1 MKLYLT
7 DLDGT
12 LLDHKAE
19 IGRMT
24 EAMMNMLIDNDIA
37 VSYATARS
45 VHSAEPKVSCINFKL
60 PVITHNGAFII
71 DPITKERLV
80 THFFDNNT
88 KAFLKS
94 YFYEHKESILVY
106 SVIDNYERVSYLEER
121 LNKGTVRYL
130 KDRAGDKRMYRAG
143 DYEELFEGDI
153 YYITLIE
160 PITSP
165 EELDN
170 FFYNKNGFSRNYQP
184 DTYDT
189 SEYWYEI
196 YRDDVSKAN
205 AALRLKEMLGADELI
220 VFGDNTNDISMFSVA
235 DRCYAVSNATDRLK
249 ELATGVIRSNEQSGV
264 PAFIQNDNCT
274 VWQYNKQPLHVAP
287 DNARFSACTATADS
301 GDGVGILNEKQ
312 IHATLKS
319 YFASSLFDKEI
330 KIGNYFADLVTENGI
345 FEIQTANFK
354 YLVPKLNTFLKAS
367 HVTVVYPYHKKS
379 RLNYIDKSTGEIL
392 KSGRTVTASDMS
404 DFFIELYRIK
414 QYLSDPNLTICIAD
428 IAVENLRYCA
438 KDMKRRKSDRKITV
452 PTSLLQLTYL
462 EDSDSYR
469 CFIPEGL
476 PETFTLK
483 EFKKRMRS
491 GDASIAIRILLYV
504 GVIDYAG
511 KLGNEYL
518 YKIT

>member
-19 IGRMT
+19 IGRLT
-24 EAMMNMLIDNDIA
+24 ESLMNALIDDGVAI
-37 VSYATARS
+37 SYATARS
-45 VHSAEPKVSCINFKL
+45 VHSAEPKVSCIDFRL

-71 DPITKERLV
+71 DPVTKERIV
-80 THFFDNNT
+80 THFFSKES
-88 KAFLKS
+88 KAFLKNF
-94 YFYEHKESILVY
+94 FYEHKESVLVY
-106 SVIDNYERVSYLEER
+106 SVIDNYERVSYLEDR
-121 LNKGTVRYL
+121 LNKGTMRYL
-130 KDRAGDKRMYRAG
+130 EDRAGDRRMYCAK
-143 DYEELFEGDI
+143 DYDELFKGDI

-165 EELDN
+165 DELDKN
-170 FFYNKNGFSRNYQP
+170 FYNKNGFSRNYQP

-189 SEYWYEI
+189 DEYWYEI

-205 AALRLKEMLGADELI
+205 SAQKLKEMVGADELI

-235 DRCYAVSNATDRLK
+235 DRCYAVSNATEQLK
-249 ELATGVIRSNEQSGV
+249 TLATGVIRSNEQSGV
-264 PAFIQNDNCT
+264 PVFIQSDNCT
-274 VWQYNKQPLHVAP
+274 VWHYNRQPLHIAP
-287 DNARFSACTATADS
+287 DNARFSACTATVDS

-319 YFASSLFDKEI
+319 YFASSLFDKEV

-354 YLVPKLNTFLKAS
+354 YLVPKLNVFLKAS
-367 HVTVVYPYHKKS
+367 HVTIVYPFHKKS

-392 KSGRTVTASDMS
+392 KSGRTVTANDMT
-404 DFFIELYRIK
+404 DFFLELYRIK
-414 QYLSDPNLTICIAD
+414 QYLNDPNLTICIAD

-438 KDMKRRKSDRKITV
+438 KDMKRRKTDRKVTV
-452 PTSLLQLTYL
+452 PTSLLQLTFL
-462 EDSDSYR
+462 EDSESYR
-469 CFIPEGL
+469 CFIPDGL

-483 EFKKRMRS
+483 EFRKCMRS
-491 GDASIAIRILLYV
+491 GDASLAVKILQYV
-504 GVIDYAG
+504 GVIDFVG
-511 KLGNEYL
+511 KKGNEYI

>member
-19 IGRMT
+19 IGRLT
-24 EAMMNMLIDNDIA
+24 ESMMNALIDDDIA
-37 VSYATARS
+37 ISYATARS
-45 VHSAEPKVSCINFKL
+45 VHSAEPKVSCINFRL

-71 DPITKERLV
+71 DPVTKERIV
-80 THFFDNNT
+80 THFFGEES

-94 YFYEHKESILVY
+94 FFYEHKESILVY

-130 KDRAGDKRMYRAG
+130 KDRAGDRRMYRAK
-143 DYEELFEGDI
+143 DYDELFEGEI

-160 PITSP
+160 PIVSP
-165 EELDN
+165 EELDGY
-170 FFYNKNGFSRNYQP
+170 FYNKNGFSRNYQP

-189 SEYWYEI
+189 NEYWYEI
-196 YRDDVSKAN
+196 YRYDVSKAN
-205 AALRLKEMLGADELI
+205 AALKLKEMLDADELI

-235 DRCYAVSNATDRLK
+235 DRCYAVSNATDELK
-249 ELATGVIRSNEQSGV
+249 TLATGIIRSNEQSGV
-264 PAFIQNDNCT
+264 PVFIQSDNGT

-287 DNARFSACTATADS
+287 DNAHFSACTATADS

-354 YLVPKLNTFLKAS
+354 YLVPKLNVFLKAS
-367 HVTVVYPYHKKS
+367 HVTIVYPFHKKS

-392 KSGRTVTASDMS
+392 KSGRTVTSNDMT
-404 DFFIELYRIK
+404 DFFMELYRIK
-414 QYLSDPNLTICIAD
+414 QYLNSPNLTICIAD

-438 KDMKRRKSDRKITV
+438 KDMKRRKTDRKVTV
-452 PTSLLQLTYL
+452 PTSLLQLTFL

-469 CFIPEGL
+469 CFIPDGL
-476 PETFTLK
+476 PEIFTLK
-483 EFKKRMRS
+483 QFRKCMRS
-491 GDASIAIRILLYV
+491 GDAGIAVKILQYV
-504 GVIDYAG
+504 GVIDFVG
-511 KLGNEYL
+511 KRGNEYL